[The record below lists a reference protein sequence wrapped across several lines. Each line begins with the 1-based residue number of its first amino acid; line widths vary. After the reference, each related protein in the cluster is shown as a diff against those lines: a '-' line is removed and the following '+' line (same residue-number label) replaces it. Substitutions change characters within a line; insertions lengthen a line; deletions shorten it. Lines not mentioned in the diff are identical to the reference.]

1 MRSRFLLTTTIYLII
16 FLIIFALVYLFKDR
30 LLFY

>member
-16 FLIIFALVYLFKDR
+16 FLFIFALVYLFKDR